1 VAVTDQSEGYESYC
15 REHLHLGEPRFVR
28 AEAGDHE
35 YAIAAACFGD
45 STFSELVDAA
55 RGVGRLAIHPYMAI
69 EEVWRLAAEL
79 ATASGVE
86 VQVMGPPPPVLWVAN
101 DKALLSEIVSRVL
114 SEEWIVETYAAS
126 DPAGISERLARVA
139 VRHDRVG
146 LKRARCASGLGNA
159 VYDGAVIRAM
169 TGAEIAEL
177 VGEFLTRTEWPG
189 DEEVVAVAWE
199 ETDCSPS
206 AQTWIPPIEQ
216 GPPILEGVYEQVL
229 EGEAKIFVGSRP
241 STLPDTVNR
250 TLGEASL
257 AVARALQALG
267 YVGRCSFDTILL
279 GDPEQEFQ
287 LKFTECN
294 GRWGGTSTPMHLMDR
309 VINGPRPPYW
319 AQDYM
324 HPGLEGVSFEDVVDR
339 LGDAL
344 YDRSTGQGCYVLY
357 NVGPLERNGK
367 LDVVAIGRD
376 SIEAEALVRDDFP
389 HRLGLEP

>member
-15 REHLHLGEPRFVR
+15 RDLLHLGDPRFVL
-28 AEAGDHE
+28 AEAGEHE

-55 RGVGRLAIHPYMAI
+55 RGAGGMAIHPYMAI

-79 ATASGVE
+79 AAASEVD
-86 VQVMGPPPPVLWVAN
+86 VQVVGPPPPVLWVAN

-114 SEEWIVETYAAS
+114 SEDWIVETHAAS

-139 VRHDRVG
+139 AHHDKVG

-159 VYDGAVIRAM
+159 VYGGAAIRGM
-169 TGAEIAEL
+169 TEEEIAAL

-189 DEEVVAVAWE
+189 DEEVVTVAWE
-199 ETDCSPS
+199 DTDCSPS
-206 AQTWIPPIEQ
+206 AQTWIPPVEQ

-229 EGEAKIFVGSRP
+229 EGDAKIFVGSRP
-241 STLPDTVNR
+241 STLPEHVNR

-279 GDPEQEFQ
+279 GDPEQDFQ

-309 VINGPRPPYW
+309 VIDGPRPPYW

-324 HPGLEGVSFEDVVDR
+324 HQGLEGVDFAEVVDR
-339 LGDAL
+339 LGDTL
-344 YDRSTGQGCYVLY
+344 YDRRSGTGCYVLY

-376 SIEAEALVRDDFP
+376 ANEAEALVRDELP
-389 HRLGLEP
+389 RRLGLEP